1 MRKDLEKKMRKELK
15 KRPSKGILIGDQEI
29 EVVNVRI
36 TNGSVDLKELRR
48 LVDCSLVDYFSLNDE
63 FDMWLDDIGLFKN
76 GNFMQSYT
84 LEGKL
89 IPQEVPGNV
98 LILAR
103 NSIGNPI
110 GLMDKQVDYVL
121 NNLNIV
127 SRKVIDLGDEESDP
141 MDLARKNA
149 SKVVGDMRKMFL
161 ESGFSEDDIP
171 F

>member
-29 EVVNVRI
+29 EVVNVRT
-36 TNGSVDLKELRR
+36 TNGKVGLKELYR
-48 LVDCSLVDYFSLNDE
+48 LVDCKLVDYFSLNDE

-103 NSIGNPI
+103 NSTGNPI
-110 GLMDKQVDYVL
+110 GLIDKQVDYVL

-127 SRKVIDLGDEESDP
+127 GRRVIDLGDEESDP

>member
-103 NSIGNPI
+103 NSTGNPI
-110 GLMDKQVDYVL
+110 GLIDKQVDYVL

-127 SRKVIDLGDEESDP
+127 GRRVIDLGDEESDP

>member
-29 EVVNVRI
+29 EVVNVRT

-103 NSIGNPI
+103 NSTGNPI
-110 GLMDKQVDYVL
+110 GLIDKQVDYVL

-127 SRKVIDLGDEESDP
+127 GRRVIDLGDEESDP

-161 ESGFSEDDIP
+161 ESGFSEDDVP